1 MAFLHGH
8 TLPWEIARQTELGLV
23 CLGISVNS
31 KQASNG
37 LLCRKTASYS
47 GEKKGGGEAS
57 LSAHSKV
64 RTNASLTS
72 VYLSLTEILKGYFF
86 KHSQKEAPGKHSVH
100 SKAHTVTALRTKATK
115 R

>member
-1 MAFLHGH
+1 MDCFA
-8 TLPWEIARQTELGLV
+8 EILQV
-23 CLGISVNS
+23 IV
-31 KQASNG
+31 
-37 LLCRKTASYS
+37 
-47 GEKKGGGEAS
+47 EKKGGGGS
-57 LSAHSKV
+57 VSAHSKV

-72 VYLSLTEILKGYFF
+72 VYLSLTKILKGYFF